1 MIGMDFACFVVLL
14 AISIVVAAGLHYGLK
29 LYVVPGV
36 RSFLV
41 KVILG
46 WLGAWLGSPVLGHWW
61 EGLKYQDIYL
71 VPAILG
77 SLAALVLAVDCV
89 QTLGQACTR
98 APGQPSPLQTPSVP
112 PG

>member
-1 MIGMDFACFVVLL
+1 MIGMDFACFVILL
-14 AISIVVAAGLHYGLK
+14 VISIVVAAVVHYGCK

-46 WLGAWLGSPVLGHWW
+46 WLGAWVGSPVLGHWW
-61 EGLKYQDIYL
+61 EGLKYQEIYF

-77 SLAALVLAVDCV
+77 SLAVLVVAVDWV
-89 QTLGQACTR
+89 ETLAQACSR
-98 APGQPSPLQTPSVP
+98 ASGQPGPLQSTAGP